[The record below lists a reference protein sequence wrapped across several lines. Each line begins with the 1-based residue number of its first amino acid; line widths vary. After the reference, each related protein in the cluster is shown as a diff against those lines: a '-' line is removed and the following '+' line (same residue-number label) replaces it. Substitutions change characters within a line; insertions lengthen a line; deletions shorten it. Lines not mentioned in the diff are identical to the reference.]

1 MGRVG
6 EGGRALLV
14 SVQHEEDGGVARFR
28 PEGGR
33 GLDEGGRSIVGVVE
47 DEQRRQLALLRV
59 ADRLERRVG
68 GSRAPGV
75 EDRRPGALNLGAEL
89 GGKTRLADA
98 VWAADERSSSALIAR
113 PWSTASTSATR
124 ERPLSASAQRL
135 RSQRSSRSRPAR
147 SGEPPSS

>member
-14 SVQHEEDGGVARFR
+14 SVQHEEEGGVARFR

-75 EDRRPGALNLGAEL
+75 EDRRPGALNLGGEL
-89 GGKTRLADA
+89 GGKTRLKEAYC
-98 VWAADERSSSALIAR
+98 AADEPNPAA
-113 PWSTASTSATR
+113 PATR
-124 ERPLSASAQRL
+124 APPLSASAQRL